1 LSRDAAHHRE
11 DAEVAQEQD
20 MEMRHVATVI
30 GGSGFIGRYIVK
42 RLASAGYIV
51 RVAVRDPEAALFL
64 KPMGRV
70 GQVVPL
76 FADIA
81 RAPTLARAID
91 GAHVVINLVGI
102 LAERRAGDFT
112 RIQAEGPA
120 LVAREAAKAGALHV
134 VQMSAIGAAADSP
147 AAYGRTKAAG
157 EAAVREAFPRAT
169 ILRPSIVFG
178 PEDQF
183 FNRFA
188 ALSRMAPVMPVIAGD
203 SRFQP
208 VYVGDVA
215 DAVMQALARPEAAG
229 ALYEL
234 GGPRIMSF
242 REILGWIVAQL
253 GRNRPLVT
261 VPPAAASLLARLP
274 MSGLTAD
281 QLAMLARDNV
291 ADPALPGLA
300 ELGILPTPIELVV
313 PSYLARY
320 RRGGVQ
326 PGTGMIVPDR
336 T

>member
-1 LSRDAAHHRE
+1 M
-11 DAEVAQEQD
+11 EQG
-20 MEMRHVATVI
+20 METRNVATVI
-30 GGSGFIGRYIVK
+30 GGSGFIGRYVVK
-42 RLASAGYIV
+42 RLATAGHVV
-51 RVAVRDPEAALFL
+51 RVAVRDTEAALFL

-76 FADIA
+76 FADMA
-81 RAPTLARAID
+81 RPDTLARAID
-91 GAHVVINLVGI
+91 GADIVINLVGI
-102 LAERRAGDFT
+102 LAERHRGDFT

-120 LVAREAAKAGALHV
+120 LIARESTRAGVAQL
-134 VQMSAIGAAADSP
+134 VQMSAIGANPHSP
-147 AAYGRTKAAG
+147 AAYGRTKAEG
-157 EAAVREAFPRAT
+157 ETAVRAAFPAAT

-188 ALSRMAPVMPVIAGD
+188 ALATLSPFMPVIAGAT
-203 SRFQP
+203 RFQP

-215 DAVMQALARPEAAG
+215 DAVMSVLARPEAAG

-234 GGPRIMSF
+234 GGPRIMTF

-253 GRNRPLVT
+253 GRHRPLIN
-261 VPPAAASLLARLP
+261 VPNGAARLLASLP
-274 MSGLTAD
+274 MSGLTSD
-281 QLAMLARDNV
+281 QLLMLQNDNV

-300 ELGILPTPIELVV
+300 ELGILPTPIEMVV

-326 PGTGMIVPDR
+326 PGEGMIVPDR